1 MSTAPAPVTLL
12 LARCAWCSTPDR
24 IVLLREP
31 QRVEW
36 TGQDVDWTDGICPPC
51 SSALERECDER
62 ERREAAA

>member
-1 MSTAPAPVTLL
+1 MSARTTLL

-31 QRVEW
+31 ERVEW

-51 SSALERECDER
+51 LATHEAECDER
-62 ERREAAA
+62 EGRKATA